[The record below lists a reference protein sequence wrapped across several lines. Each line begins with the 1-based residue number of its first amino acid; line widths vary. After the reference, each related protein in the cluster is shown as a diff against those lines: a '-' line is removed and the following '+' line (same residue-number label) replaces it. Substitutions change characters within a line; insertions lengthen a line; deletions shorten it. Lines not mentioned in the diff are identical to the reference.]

1 MRILL
6 CRARSCSFA
15 VLCKQTRGESEA
27 RTLLA
32 HAFCSTL
39 YGDAQSMLSCLL
51 VSQAA
56 GSAAVDLTN
65 LFLNPQKP
73 SAINVWH
80 VSVCVHR
87 FVEQMRVWVTPWHT
101 TRTHTPLLLA
111 CPLAVSGSAWV
122 DGCT

>member
-6 CRARSCSFA
+6 YRARSCSFA
-15 VLCKQTRGESEA
+15 VLCKQTQGESEA
-27 RTLLA
+27 RALLA

-80 VSVCVHR
+80 VSVCVHK
-87 FVEQMRVWVTPWHT
+87 FIEKIRVLL
-101 TRTHTPLLLA
+101 THGTLHELIHLSCLLS
-111 CPLAVSGSAWV
+111 VSGSAWV
-122 DGCT
+122 DVCTY